1 MENINYTPKVEFCSG
16 IREHDMDLMFIEEF
30 SCSEAFANLFMSKI
44 GITDFQIVKLV
55 HSQYEEGNGIDVET
69 QSLMVCNDNI
79 EVDSRGE
86 SDITVIYTS
95 HDQTKALLIEDKINA
110 TQQPNQYERYLAR
123 GRKTM
128 NEGLYDGFE
137 VFLVAPESYY
147 APEYKNKVTYEEVKA
162 YFEKCNSSRSA
173 YKIALISKALQKKS
187 HSGIVIPAENV
198 MDFYDGYV
206 RFVHDNHPTL
216 PLDTQAG
223 IVRGPKSNWFQYKSC
238 IPDVDLI
245 HQALRKNVSIQINK
259 LKENDDVKKV
269 KVIEWLKANKPEL
282 FSMRKVTINVNKT
295 SLSIKHESPLLNTG
309 DSIYNQIDKAEES
322 FEIIEKAIE
331 LLKELKNKGFVEFL
345 SRIR

>member
-1 MENINYTPKVEFCSG
+1 MEKKNYTPAVELCSG

-30 SCSEAFANLFMSKI
+30 CSSESFASLFMSKI
-44 GITDFQIVKLV
+44 GVTDFQIVKLI

-69 QSLMVCNDNI
+69 QSRMVCNDSV

-86 SDITVIYTS
+86 SNITVIYTS
-95 HDQTKALLIEDKINA
+95 NNQTKALLIEDKINA
-110 TQQPNQYERYLAR
+110 AQQPNQYERYLAR
-123 GRKTM
+123 GRKAM
-128 NEGLYDGFE
+128 SDGLYESFE

-147 APEYKNKVTYEEVKA
+147 APEYKNKLTYEEVKA

-187 HSGIVIPAENV
+187 RSNIIIPSEVV

-206 RFVHDNHPTL
+206 RFVHDNHPNL
-216 PLDTQAG
+216 PLISKADQL
-223 IVRGPKSNWFQYKSC
+223 RGSKSNWVYYDSY
-238 IPDVDLI
+238 IPNVELI
-245 HQALRKNVSIQINK
+245 HQALRRNVSIQINYGK
-259 LKENDDVKKV
+259 EYADLKEKKV
-269 KVIEWLKANKPEL
+269 NEWLRNNKPEL
-282 FSMRKVTINVNKT
+282 LSIKEVTVNANKA

-331 LLKELKNKGFVEFL
+331 LLKELKNKGFAEFL
-345 SRIR
+345 SSIR